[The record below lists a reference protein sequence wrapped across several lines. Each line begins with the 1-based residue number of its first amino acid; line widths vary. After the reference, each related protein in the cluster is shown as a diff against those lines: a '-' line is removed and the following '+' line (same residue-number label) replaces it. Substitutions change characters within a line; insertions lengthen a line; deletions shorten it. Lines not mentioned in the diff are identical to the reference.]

1 MKLKLWTL
9 LIIAVAFSFHVIAQS
24 NYQSGYVI
32 KSTGDTVKGF
42 INYKEWVNSPQ
53 FIDFKTTET
62 QGKANRFTPD
72 MLQSFEVTGKEKYTS
87 YSGKLSADK
96 NNYPDL
102 PSQLDTTII
111 QDTVF
116 LHLIYN
122 GSKISLLQQ
131 QDNLK
136 TRLFYQERNEKPV
149 ELKFYQYLTDG
160 NKVYP
165 YEPFKRQLFALA
177 NKYQAYGKKMDEVI
191 STASFDENSLIKLIK
206 LINQDTNKKKNIST
220 YGGRFFAGITF
231 NRTATQFN
239 GTNRFANQPFTSYI
253 PRLAVGYDLF
263 ANKYTQKVFLKS
275 ELSFTYVS
283 PSFNAGSELTSNI
296 ASYQFTQLTASLGM
310 SVIYNFYN
318 ANRIK
323 VFIGAGISVNGSK
336 YTKNEFNQLS
346 FPQTTNNYYSLESA
360 WATFPIQAGVTIN
373 KKVDVFATYI
383 SPSSYANY
391 IAFSVSNRVYGVGV
405 RYLFGSK

>member
-9 LIIAVAFSFHVIAQS
+9 LMIAVAFSFTSVAQS

-32 KSTGDTVKGF
+32 KLSGDTVKGF

-72 MLQSFEVTGKEKYTS
+72 MLQSFEITGKEKYIT

-96 NNYPDL
+96 NTYPDL
-102 PSQLDTTII
+102 PSQLDTTTI

-122 GSKISLLQQ
+122 GSKVSLLQQ
-131 QDNLK
+131 QDDLK
-136 TRLFYQERNEKPV
+136 IRMFYQERNEKPV

-177 NKYQAYGKKMDEVI
+177 NKYQVYDKNIDEVI
-191 STASFDENSLIKLIK
+191 STTSFDESSLIETMK
-206 LINQDTNKKKNIST
+206 LINQDTNKKKDTGT

-231 NRTATQFN
+231 NRTVTQFN

-253 PRLAVGYDLF
+253 PRFAIGYDLF

-275 ELSFTYVS
+275 ELSLTYVS

-296 ASYQFTQLTASLGM
+296 ASYRFTQLTASLGM

-323 VFIGAGISVNGSK
+323 VFIGAGVSVNGSK

-373 KKVDVFATYI
+373 KKVDVFASYI

-391 IAFSVSNRVYGVGV
+391 VAFSVSNRVYGLGL
-405 RYLFGSK
+405 RYLLSSK